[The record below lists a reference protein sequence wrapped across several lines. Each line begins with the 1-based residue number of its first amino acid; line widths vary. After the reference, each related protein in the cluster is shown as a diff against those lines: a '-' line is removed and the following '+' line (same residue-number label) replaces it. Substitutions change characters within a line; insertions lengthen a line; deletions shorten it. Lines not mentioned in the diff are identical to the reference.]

1 MLTVFEVAEQLK
13 VSAKTIRVWIE
24 SGKLTGYRFG
34 KDYRIHAEDLEAFIK
49 DSKVEPE
56 NK

>member
-13 VSAKTIRVWIE
+13 VSAKTIRLWIE
-24 SGKLTGYRFG
+24 TGKLTGYRFG
-34 KDYRIHAEDLEAFIK
+34 KDYRISKEDLEAFI
-49 DSKVEPE
+49 DASKIEPE